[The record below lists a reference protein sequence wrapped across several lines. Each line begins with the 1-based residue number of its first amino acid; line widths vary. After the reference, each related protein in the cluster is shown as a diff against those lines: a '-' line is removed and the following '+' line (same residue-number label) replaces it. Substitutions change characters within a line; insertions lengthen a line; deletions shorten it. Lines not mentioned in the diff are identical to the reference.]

1 MKAPPYSGAFFFIPL
16 LIMTIK
22 IGLIREEKQPADLR
36 VALNPHQCVEL
47 MRKFPD
53 VEVVVQSSNWR
64 CFSDDAYRKE
74 GLRIV
79 DDIHECDVLMGI
91 KEIPKEK
98 LIADK
103 TYLFFSHTIK
113 KQPYNRAM
121 LRTILERNIRL
132 IDYECLTWENGS
144 RILGFGRF
152 AGIVGMHN
160 GFLTWG
166 KKFGL
171 YNLKPAYECK
181 NYLDLKFQYKNITLP
196 AIKIA
201 MCGDGR
207 VAHGALEL
215 LRYLKIREVTK
226 QEFLEGKFDKPV
238 FVHLRS
244 EDYYARKDGKV
255 WDKSDFYHNPEE
267 YESSFKPYYQVA
279 DMMVNAI
286 FWHQGIPAFFTKEE
300 MKESDFNIKVI
311 ADITCDLNGPIP
323 STTKATTI
331 ENPVYGYHPFSEK
344 ITEPFLKH
352 TVDVMAVGNLPCEVP
367 ADASTEFGESI
378 LRYVMPHLLNED
390 TDSII
395 QRATITEKGSLTDRY
410 QYLADYVE

>member
-1 MKAPPYSGAFFFIPL
+1 MKIRIA
-16 LIMTIK
+16 
-22 IGLIREEKQPADLR
+22 LIREDKQPADLR

-47 MRKFPD
+47 QRRFPE
-53 VEVVVQSSNWR
+53 VEMVVQSSPWR
-64 CFSDDAYRKE
+64 CFSDEAYSKE
-74 GLRIV
+74 GIRV
-79 DDIHECDVLMGI
+79 SESVEDCDVLMGI
-91 KEIPKEK
+91 KEIPREK

-121 LRTILERNIRL
+121 LRTVLERKIRL

-166 KKFGL
+166 RKFGL
-171 YNLKPAYECK
+171 YDMKPAHACK
-181 NYLDLKFQYKNITLP
+181 NYLDLKFQYKNVSLP
-196 AIKIA
+196 SIKIA
-201 MCGDGR
+201 LCGDGR

-215 LRYLKIREVTK
+215 LQYLGIREVTK
-226 QEFLEGKFDKPV
+226 QEFLGQTFHEPV

-267 YESSFKPYYQVA
+267 YESTFQPYYRTC

-300 MKESDFNIKVI
+300 MKLADFNIKVI
-311 ADITCDLNGPIP
+311 ADITCDLNGPLP
-323 STTKATTI
+323 STQKATTI
-331 ENPVYGYHPFSEK
+331 NEPVYGYHPISEK
-344 ITEPFLKH
+344 LTEPYLKH
-352 TVDVMAVGNLPCEVP
+352 TVDVMAVGNLPCELP

-378 LRYVMPHLLNED
+378 LKYVMPHLLSSD
-390 TDSII
+390 TDDII
-395 QRATITEKGSLTDRY
+395 KRATIAEKGYLTDRY
-410 QYLADYVE
+410 MYLTDYVE

>member
-1 MKAPPYSGAFFFIPL
+1 MKIRIA
-16 LIMTIK
+16 
-22 IGLIREEKQPADLR
+22 LIREDKQPADLR

-47 MRKFPD
+47 QRRFPE
-53 VEVVVQSSNWR
+53 VEVVVQSSPWR
-64 CFSDDAYRKE
+64 CFSDEAYSKE
-74 GLRIV
+74 GIRV
-79 DDIHECDVLMGI
+79 SESVEDCDVLMGI
-91 KEIPKEK
+91 KEIPREK

-121 LRTILERNIRL
+121 LRTVLERKIRL

-166 KKFGL
+166 RKFGL
-171 YNLKPAYECK
+171 YDMKPAHACK
-181 NYLDLKFQYKNITLP
+181 NYLDLKFQYKNVSLP
-196 AIKIA
+196 SIKIA
-201 MCGDGR
+201 LCGDGR

-215 LRYLKIREVTK
+215 LQYLGIREVTK
-226 QEFLEGKFDKPV
+226 QEFLGQTFHEPV

-267 YESSFKPYYQVA
+267 YESTFQPYYRTC

-300 MKESDFNIKVI
+300 MKLADFNIKVI
-311 ADITCDLNGPIP
+311 ADITCDLNGPLP
-323 STTKATTI
+323 STQKATTI
-331 ENPVYGYHPFSEK
+331 NEPVYGYHPISEK
-344 ITEPFLKH
+344 LTEPYLKH
-352 TVDVMAVGNLPCEVP
+352 TVDVMAVGNLPCELP

-378 LRYVMPHLLNED
+378 LKYVMPHLLSSD
-390 TDSII
+390 TDDII
-395 QRATITEKGSLTDRY
+395 KRATIAEKGYLTDRY
-410 QYLADYVE
+410 MYLTDYVE

>member
-1 MKAPPYSGAFFFIPL
+1 MKIKVA
-16 LIMTIK
+16 LIK
-22 IGLIREEKQPADLR
+22 EEKQPADLR

-47 MRKFPD
+47 QRRFPE
-53 VEVVVQSSNWR
+53 VEVVVQSSPWR
-64 CFSDDAYRKE
+64 CFSDEAYSKE
-74 GLRIV
+74 GIRV
-79 DDIHECDVLMGI
+79 SESVEDCDVLMGI
-91 KEIPKEK
+91 KEIPREK

-121 LRTILERNIRL
+121 LRTILEHKIKL

-166 KKFGL
+166 RKFSL
-171 YNLKPAYECK
+171 YDMKPAYSCK

-196 AIKIA
+196 PIKIA
-201 MCGDGR
+201 LCGDGR

-215 LRYLKIREVTK
+215 LQYLNIREVTK
-226 QEFLEGKFDKPV
+226 QEFLEQIFNEPV

-267 YESSFKPYYQVA
+267 YESTFQPYYRVC

-300 MKESDFNIKVI
+300 MKQSDFNIKVI
-311 ADITCDLNGPIP
+311 ADITCDLNGPLP
-323 STTKATTI
+323 STQKATTI
-331 ENPVYGYHPFSEK
+331 DHPVYGYHPISEK
-344 ITEPFLKH
+344 LTEPYLQH
-352 TVDVMAVGNLPCEVP
+352 TVDVMAVGNLPCELP
-367 ADASTEFGESI
+367 ADASTEFGESV
-378 LRYVMPHLLNED
+378 LKYVMPHLLSSD
-390 TDSII
+390 VDDII
-395 QRATITEKGSLTDRY
+395 QRATISEKGKLTDRY
-410 QYLADYVE
+410 LYLTDYVE